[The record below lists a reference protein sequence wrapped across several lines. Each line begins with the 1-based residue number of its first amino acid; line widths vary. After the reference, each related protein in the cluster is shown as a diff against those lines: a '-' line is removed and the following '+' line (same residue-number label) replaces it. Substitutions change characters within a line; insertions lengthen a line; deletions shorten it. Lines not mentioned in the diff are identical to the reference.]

1 MPVQKPPVTVIDNFE
16 VVEFSTP
23 PHWGITVALQD
34 VLADPV
40 PPARTVAAPTDVQSA
55 TPANTLPATPR
66 QDAASRQGASQQDA
80 TPPSAHPDPS
90 PSGGLEKILPSGIA
104 SAHLEEGVLV
114 LVPRGGSR
122 AFRRLALARP
132 QSDLWQKVFSESHF
146 TILVLSADGTPVFE
160 QMLRSPQPAHAA

>member
-55 TPANTLPATPR
+55 PLTNPPH
-66 QDAASRQGASQQDA
+66 QDTASRQGTPQQDV

-146 TILVLSADGTPVFE
+146 TLLVLSADGTPVFE
-160 QMLRSPQPAHAA
+160 QMLRSPQPVQAA